1 MYMHQKITTPALHGS
16 APRSLSMIINTP
28 KAPIRRKNIKNFKEV
43 YSLAKDNNDEY
54 DKDEE

>member
-1 MYMHQKITTPALHGS
+1 MHQKITTPALHGS